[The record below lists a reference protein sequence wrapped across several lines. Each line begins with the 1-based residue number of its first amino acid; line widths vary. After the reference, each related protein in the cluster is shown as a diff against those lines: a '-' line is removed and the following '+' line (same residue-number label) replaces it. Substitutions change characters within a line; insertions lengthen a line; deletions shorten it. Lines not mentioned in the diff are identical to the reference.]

1 MRKYG
6 SDFFVSP
13 NVFSHSLLFIL
24 LFRFSCKD
32 PLVNVNENDLLK
44 FICPDKDI
52 SSKPN
57 AHSSTLYEVAYL
69 LDYTK
74 EQEYENCDAR
84 GIDLF

>member
-1 MRKYG
+1 ML
-6 SDFFVSP
+6 
-13 NVFSHSLLFIL
+13 N
-24 LFRFSCKD
+24 FRFSCKD
-32 PLVNVNENDLLK
+32 PVVNVRENDLLK
-44 FICPDKDI
+44 FVCPDKDI

-84 GIDLF
+84 GETKEEKTRNSLFSYL